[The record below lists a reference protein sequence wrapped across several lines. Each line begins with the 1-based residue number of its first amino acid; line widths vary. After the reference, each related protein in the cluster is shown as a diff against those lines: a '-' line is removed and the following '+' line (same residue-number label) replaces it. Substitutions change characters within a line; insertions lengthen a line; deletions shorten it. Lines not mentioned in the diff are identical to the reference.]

1 MDTAQNSQ
9 NSYNDRRLTL
19 LEQEITAILSAA
31 NLSANDTL
39 RNQLLTSLN
48 NLYGPQG
55 TTGQFATEQLTQ
67 AAGASLIGA
76 EIAVFQG
83 SAAAPGLIM
92 LSDTPR
98 GEYRTWGYFADSP
111 LGPNSA
117 SFGYLKT
124 ASTYKDAPEGTS
136 LGTWFFQEW
145 IDLSKGG
152 NNRPM
157 RYLRS
162 NVNNN
167 GWTRWAAQEAIDTTN
182 MFNYTG
188 PDLPLA
194 VGQSFSYDTGTTA
207 VGELPLFIQTQP
219 GQLYEMTVVQRNPS
233 STPSPNGPYKQINLD
248 LYLLPNNTFYSGAFS
263 ESSIRTLSN
272 FINEYG
278 PFPTYLNPN
287 YANWVTQTDNVTY
300 TAPPVIAGQN
310 TGGSTT
316 QPPYANS
323 LFVETYS
330 AAGFPG
336 VVSSPMSGFWFDDIA
351 GSTNP
356 PWIRKIQI
364 YTGDASTVPMAMHVG
379 GGGSYAYNSGVNTA
393 ALVWQNYFQV
403 GYYNSLG
410 TLINSWNA
418 VQVGTLNNNGITQT
432 PNTLCSFLANVK
444 RLA

>member
-9 NSYNDRRLTL
+9 HSQTDRRLTL
-19 LEQEITAILSAA
+19 LEQEISAILSAA
-31 NLSANDTL
+31 NLSSNDKL
-39 RNQLLTSLN
+39 RDQLLNSLN
-48 NLYGPQG
+48 ALYGPQG

-83 SAAAPGLIM
+83 SATAPGLTM

-111 LGPNSA
+111 LGPYVA

-124 ASTYKDAPEGTS
+124 ASTNKDAPEGTS

-207 VGELPLFIQTQP
+207 VGSLPLCIQTQQ
-219 GQLYEMTVVQRNPS
+219 GQLYEITVVQRNPS
-233 STPSPNGPYKQINLD
+233 STLSPDSPYKQINLD
-248 LYLLPNNTFYSGAFS
+248 MYLLANNTFYPGAFS
-263 ESSIRTLSN
+263 ESSIRTTSN
-272 FINEYG
+272 FIGVTWNT
-278 PFPTYLNPN
+278 PAYLNTN
-287 YANWVTQTDNVTY
+287 YANWGVGTDNVTY
-300 TAPPVIAGQN
+300 SVPPVIAGQN
-310 TGGSTT
+310 TGGPTLP
-316 QPPYANS
+316 PPYANYA
-323 LFVETYS
+323 LIETYS
-330 AAGFPG
+330 ASGFPG
-336 VVSSPMSGFWFDDIA
+336 VTNASLSGFWFDDIA
-351 GSTNP
+351 GASNP
-356 PWIRKIQI
+356 PWIRKIQV

-379 GGGSYAYNSGVNTA
+379 GGGSYAYNSGVNTVA
-393 ALVWQNYFQV
+393 AVWQNYFQV
-403 GYYNSLG
+403 SYYNSLG
-410 TLINSWNA
+410 TLLNSYNSA
-418 VQVGTLNNNGITQT
+418 QGSSISANTTQN